1 MSAIEVPMSLA
12 EVAEF
17 FGGQIIHSYT
27 RAQAIADGALVDIT
41 TTAREAGF
49 RWPVAI
55 TAAAHAR
62 TIAWDEGNGAMQDTD
77 GRAWDV
83 VWMGAHAARTL
94 NSPATRAV
102 EFGVFVVPNTPGGS
116 AAAALVPLTLH
127 GGGVEAGQPGRTH
140 PRRGGH
146 DPRRWAR
153 GLRAAPRTG
162 PPQRAEEG
170 PATPQ
175 GHRPLPEPMR

>member
-116 AAAALVPLTLH
+116 AEAALVPLTLH
-127 GGGVEAGQPGRTH
+127 LGGGDDGEPVLTITL
-140 PRRGGH
+140 RGE
-146 DPRRWAR
+146 D
-153 GLRAAPRTG
+153 
-162 PPQRAEEG
+162 
-170 PATPQ
+170 
-175 GHRPLPEPMR
+175 

>member
-1 MSAIEVPMSLA
+1 MSLA
-12 EVAEF
+12 EVAEL

-27 RAQAIADGALVDIT
+27 RAQAIADGVLLDLT

-62 TIAWDEGNGAMQDTD
+62 TIAWDEGNGAMQDTE

-83 VWMGAHAARTL
+83 VWMAAHAARTL
-94 NSPATRAV
+94 KNSATRAA

-116 AAAALVPLTLH
+116 AEAALVPLTLH
-127 GGGVEAGQPGRTH
+127 AGAGDDGEPVLTITL
-140 PRRGGH
+140 RGE
-146 DPRRWAR
+146 D
-153 GLRAAPRTG
+153 
-162 PPQRAEEG
+162 
-170 PATPQ
+170 
-175 GHRPLPEPMR
+175 